1 MFLTG
6 KKVKLFNQPVLFF
19 SHVII
24 LFFTLFNSQSFYDVL
39 FLIFVFNTSFIMPI
53 GHDFSIDEKTLIF
66 KVINFCEQEE
76 TGPIVPLNNV
86 IQRVSMLLGISERSV
101 NRMKKEL
108 NELIEQEPE
117 DKEND
122 VYNLI
127 LDFMGA
133 LDTELATSY
142 FKHVEKVE
150 QTFKDADS
158 FLEEDIEP
166 NLVEETMTED
176 DAYFLC
182 SFFNDYKS

>member
-1 MFLTG
+1 
-6 KKVKLFNQPVLFF
+6 
-19 SHVII
+19 
-24 LFFTLFNSQSFYDVL
+24 
-39 FLIFVFNTSFIMPI
+39 MPT

-66 KVINFCEQEE
+66 KVISFCKQEK
-76 TGPIVPLNNV
+76 TGPIIPLNNV
-86 IQRVSMLLGISERSV
+86 IQRVSMLLGIFERSV

-108 NELIEQEPE
+108 NELIEQEKQQPEEE
-117 DKEND
+117 DKENY

-166 NLVEETMTED
+166 NLVEEITTED
-176 DAYFLC
+176 D
-182 SFFNDYKS
+182 DE